1 MISFVF
7 LMVLVPRLTES
18 FVLPIEMKQLTKLA
32 RRRENAEFEAYLLPV
47 PRHQETLSLQMTEI
61 VDTGD
66 QESSYDEDDDSI
78 VQQKTAKVSLQ
89 KLRCDRIIIHP
100 AYGRI
105 GKQLADSPRY
115 FGLSATSRPCMAE
128 TQITKVRAVRQ

>member
-1 MISFVF
+1 MMSVSFVF
-7 LMVLVPRLTES
+7 LIFLVFLVPRLTES
-18 FVLPIEMKQLTKLA
+18 FVLPIEMKQSTK
-32 RRRENAEFEAYLLPV
+32 
-47 PRHQETLSLQMTEI
+47 QETLSLQMTEI

-66 QESSYDEDDDSI
+66 QESSYDGDDDSI

-89 KLRCDRIIIHP
+89 KLRCVRIIIHL